1 MKDAK
6 ALDSRDVWL
15 GCVQPVATMLHS
27 LTDSTDILCPGAFET
42 QRLSK
47 VKSKRASYLIT
58 QGNAAAT
65 FHSVWPL
72 LLASINRAGQWL
84 RTTFLQSFKVFC
96 FSFFSVGQWKHPL
109 VLRNSWFVSILFCK
123 ECLWAKCAIWFQIK
137 NCLEHLEEIRLLSP
151 ADVLLSSF
159 LLWSVQATFS
169 PFSFLCNILKGQN
182 HVIPSALLHSC
193 ATAVF
198 PAFVSFLNAAA
209 STLQRSHGFWVLFV
223 YSPAGACPA
232 YDVSRHSMWAWRCT
246 CRWSLWTFC
255 AAFVFMSAANTFT
268 YLTTDWYTY

>member
-27 LTDSTDILCPGAFET
+27 LTDSTDILCLGAFET

-182 HVIPSALLHSC
+182 TSFHPLYFIAVPLLCSLPLFLSWTRQLLLCRGLMVSEFCSFIALLERAQPMTSVDIACGLGDAPAVDPFGHSVLLSC
-193 ATAVF
+193 
-198 PAFVSFLNAAA
+198 SCQQQIL
-209 STLQRSHGFWVLFV
+209 SH
-223 YSPAGACPA
+223 
-232 YDVSRHSMWAWRCT
+232 T
-246 CRWSLWTFC
+246 
-255 AAFVFMSAANTFT
+255 
-268 YLTTDWYTY
+268 